1 MEWLASPEAWIA
13 LATLT
18 ALEIV
23 LGVDNIIFISIL
35 VGRLPPG
42 ERQRARVIGL
52 GLAMFSR
59 IALLLSLAWMMRLTN
74 PLFSLVGHE
83 VSGRD
88 LILLGGGLFLL
99 AKAVMEIHNA
109 LEGANEHQ
117 PDRAVQ
123 AGFLGVLV
131 QIAIID
137 IVFSL
142 DSVITAV
149 GMVDHVPVMVLAIVI
164 AVGVMMFAAK
174 PIGDFVDDHPTVKM
188 LALSF
193 LILVGVAL
201 IGEGFAMHIPK
212 GYIYFAMAFSVGVE
226 MLNLK
231 LRRRAPIRLHKE
243 LAAPRSAGA
252 SEAPPGHP
260 QLCDFIGVERAI
272 RLAKQQSKH
281 PLLDP
286 WEQDI
291 RN

>member
-1 MEWLASPEAWIA
+1 MTMEWLASPEAWIA
-13 LATLT
+13 LLTLT
-18 ALEIV
+18 GLEIV

-35 VGRLPPG
+35 VGRLRPE

-52 GLAMFSR
+52 GLAMFTR
-59 IALLLSLAWMMRLTN
+59 IALLLSLAWMMRLTD
-74 PLFSLVGHE
+74 PLFTLLGHE

-99 AKAVMEIHNA
+99 AKAVTEIHNS
-109 LEGANEHQ
+109 LEGAGEHEF
-117 PDRAVQ
+117 DRSAH
-123 AGFLGVLV
+123 AGFLGTLV

-149 GMVDHVPVMVLAIVI
+149 GMVDQVAVMVLAIVI
-164 AVGVMMFAAK
+164 AVAVMMFAAK

-212 GYIYFAMAFSVGVE
+212 GYIYFAMAFSVAVE
-226 MLNLK
+226 MLNLR
-231 LRRRAPIRLHKE
+231 LRRRRPVRLHKE
-243 LAAPRSAGA
+243 LGAPRSAHT
-252 SEAPPGHP
+252 E
-260 QLCDFIGVERAI
+260 
-272 RLAKQQSKH
+272 
-281 PLLDP
+281 
-286 WEQDI
+286 
-291 RN
+291 